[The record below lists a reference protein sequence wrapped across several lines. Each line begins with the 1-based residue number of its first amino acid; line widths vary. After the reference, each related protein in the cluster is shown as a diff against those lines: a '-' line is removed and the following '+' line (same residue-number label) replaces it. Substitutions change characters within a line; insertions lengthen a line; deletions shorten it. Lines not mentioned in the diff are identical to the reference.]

1 VDQFLLPADS
11 WKDVNMLDWV
21 LSIKTQGEDSTEQ
34 LFNDLMIES
43 FELKS
48 KAGRLNAIQLR
59 TL

>member
-1 VDQFLLPADS
+1 MDQFLLPADS

>member
-1 VDQFLLPADS
+1 MDQFLLPADS

-48 KAGRLNAIQLR
+48 KAGRLNAIQLK